1 MMSKK
6 CKYAFKALIRLSK
19 NFGKGYLQ
27 TKEIAELESIPK
39 KFLDQILLELKH
51 AKFVNSK
58 QGNKG
63 GYYLLK
69 KPVEISVADIYR
81 MFDGPIALLPCISL
95 NFYEPCDDCAD
106 EKKCELRGEFSK
118 IRESTRIIMSSTT
131 LQAFLSNPAKK
142 KK

>member
-19 NFGKGYLQ
+19 NYEEGYLQ
-27 TKEIAELESIPK
+27 SAEIAELEHIPK

-51 AKFVNSK
+51 AKFINSK

-69 KPVEISVADIYR
+69 SPKEITVADIYR

-95 NFYEPCDDCAD
+95 NFYEPCDDCPD
-106 EKKCELRGEFSK
+106 EEKCELRGEFVK
-118 IRESTRIIMSSTT
+118 IREGTRTIMSKTT
-131 LQAFLSNPAKK
+131 IQDFLKK
-142 KK
+142 KRS